1 MLVVTLFRQ
10 PAISPC
16 LCNAEKT
23 GDEPELL
30 CKAVTSALQAAASL
44 NLPSLALP
52 LVSSGAFGC
61 PVQLAAD
68 IAVAAVIDFL
78 QQTDASVL
86 QASH

>member
-1 MLVVTLFRQ
+1 MTLLCQ
-10 PAISPC
+10 SAISPH
-16 LCNAEKT
+16 LCNAEKA

-30 CKAVTSALQAAASL
+30 CKAVTSALQAAAGL

-78 QQTDASVL
+78 QQTDATVL
-86 QASH
+86 QACH